1 MIEREREREIGT
13 TEEGEWMNERGQRKG
28 RRKSRRREM
37 CLEKVMIE
45 SNKMKNCGVI
55 KRSRNRNRNRNRK
68 KEEV

>member
-1 MIEREREREIGT
+1 
-13 TEEGEWMNERGQRKG
+13 MNERGQRKG

-55 KRSRNRNRNRNRK
+55 KRSRNRN
-68 KEEV
+68 